1 MVLDYDSKH
10 IYFLLTQIDVFSYGL
25 LVCEISICELPDE
38 VEREGQIENI
48 WNVEIKELVKRCT
61 ELEPQ
66 QRPTMQDVIECWEN
80 ME

>member
-1 MVLDYDSKH
+1 
-10 IYFLLTQIDVFSYGL
+10 LLTQIDVFSYGL